1 MKTME
6 LAGKAA
12 GNVKT
17 GTEVNRE
24 LVAALAGRQA
34 DRDGAVAHRTRRVVM
49 ASLGIMQEQKAGR
62 KRSRAVAIASLLV
75 ALLLLAPAIW
85 RVAEDLISG
94 EHFSDVTIQ
103 FSLWFCFLALA
114 LVGAVVVAGWLRR
127 RS

>member
-1 MKTME
+1 ME

-12 GNVKT
+12 GSMKT
-17 GTEVNRE
+17 GTEGNRD
-24 LVAALAGRQA
+24 LIAASAGLQA
-34 DRDGAVAHRTRRVVM
+34 DRESAVAYRTRRVVM
-49 ASLGIMQEQKAGR
+49 ASLGVIQEQRAGR

-94 EHFSDVTIQ
+94 EHFSDVTTQ

-114 LVGAVVVAGWLRR
+114 LAGAVVVAGWLRR
-127 RS
+127 KS